1 MLRDGG
7 AKEVHLRVSSPPYRW
22 PCFYGMDTGS
32 KGQLLAANLTVDE
45 IQRYLEVDSLSYLQ
59 LEELINATGTMGS
72 GFCDACLTGEYPI
85 EIPKELSSKLNSE
98 ESEDQNLV
106 SNDFFQLLE
115 QQTRDSGRS

>member
-1 MLRDGG
+1 MCIRDRLRDAG
-7 AKEVHLRVSSPPYRW
+7 AKEVHLRISSPPYRW

-59 LEELINATGTMGS
+59 LEELINATGTKGA

-85 EIPKELSSKLNSE
+85 EIPIELSSKLKRE
-98 ESEDQNLV
+98 ESNDQNLV
-106 SNDFFQLLE
+106 SNDFFSTIRTTNL
-115 QQTRDSGRS
+115 